1 MCQLNLPAPAVAPG
15 FHDVGL
21 LSVVGSFCGNCVFV
35 GLLLV
40 AYLRLS
46 SSSSRWIVLCVVVL
60 WRGRFVEP
68 PTVLVVVLFIWR
80 PARRPPV
87 LLSAVRVRI
96 FAPFFLCDVGRRH
109 QPACAPQPLA
119 AALWSR
125 VNEETEP
132 VGTGRQAAPC
142 PAIRGVSGLRSK
154 WAGTRTTAPARQ
166 NLHLA
171 PHCSQLSKG
180 LPDAARRA
188 RAAQAAAVH
197 PVRPARLSRSV
208 CRAAMA
214 TTEVCPAPR
223 CLTL

>member
-1 MCQLNLPAPAVAPG
+1 VPNKSTCSSGSARLPRHGSLVCGRQLLWQLRLRWSP
-15 FHDVGL
+15 
-21 LSVVGSFCGNCVFV
+21 SR
-35 GLLLV
+35 
-40 AYLRLS
+40 RLS
-46 SSSSRWIVLCVVVL
+46 SPVFVVVPL
-60 WRGRFVEP
+60 DRPLRRRPLAWSFRRAADGP
-68 PTVLVVVLFIWR
+68 PRRPFIWH
-80 PARRPPV
+80 PARWPPV

-125 VNEETEP
+125 VNAETEP

-142 PAIRGVSGLRSK
+142 PAVRGVSGLRSK
-154 WAGTRTTAPARQ
+154 WAGTRTTAPASQ
-166 NLHLA
+166 NLHPA
-171 PHCSQLSKG
+171 PHCSQLSNG

-188 RAAQAAAVH
+188 RTAQAAAVH

-223 CLTL
+223 CLAL